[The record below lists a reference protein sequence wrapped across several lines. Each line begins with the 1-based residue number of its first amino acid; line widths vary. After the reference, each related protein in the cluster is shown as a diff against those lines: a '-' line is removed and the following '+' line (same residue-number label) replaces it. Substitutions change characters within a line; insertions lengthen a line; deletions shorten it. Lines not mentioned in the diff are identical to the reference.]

1 MRSVPSASASRS
13 SARPAPAVAGSGPL
27 QRREGRGALESGRD
41 AATAEG
47 STPLQWLSSL
57 SELLVRS
64 SCRRR
69 GEPVGL
75 DEGLD
80 ALARLWAPLSGP
92 RDPARSVHWIG
103 NGGSAAVAS
112 HMSQDLMNACGVRS
126 HTLNDASLITCVSN
140 DHGFER
146 VFGRPLAVT
155 GRAGDVLMAISS
167 SGMSKNVV
175 AAAQVG
181 MEMGMSLVTF
191 SAFSPANHLNGLRAE
206 LSFHTPT
213 RVYGHAEL
221 AHEAMLHAVIDMLSQ
236 PGA

>member
-1 MRSVPSASASRS
+1 MK
-13 SARPAPAVAGSGPL
+13 PAPAPEDNG
-27 QRREGRGALESGRD
+27 
-41 AATAEG
+41 
-47 STPLQWLSSL
+47 PLQWLNTL

-69 GEPVGL
+69 GEPVAL

-80 ALARLWAPLSGP
+80 ALARLWAPLSGS
-92 RDPARSVHWIG
+92 RHSARSVHWIG

-112 HMSQDLMNACGVRS
+112 HMSQDLMNTCGIRS
-126 HTLNDASLITCVSN
+126 HTFNDASMITCVSN
-140 DHGFER
+140 DYGFER
-146 VFGRPLAVT
+146 VFRRPLAVA

-175 AAAQVG
+175 EAARAG
-181 MEMGMSLVTF
+181 REMGMSVATF
-191 SAFSPANHLNGLRAE
+191 SAFSPDNHLHGLGAE

-236 PGA
+236 PPA